1 MFSDGKLC
9 FVNEPRGCVR
19 VYVLCKKKL
28 CTENYVSRMG
38 IFFCAQKAMF
48 CVSKTMFCVRKNY
61 VLCTEK
67 LCFVYR
73 KLMFCAR
80 KISFANGKLCFAHR
94 RLWFVC
100 VRKSTLHMK
109 KHMSKHDAHSCN
121 SQKNCGSSGSN
132 IVNKIKPL
140 YQ

>member
-48 CVSKTMFCVRKNY
+48 CVSKTMFCVRK
-61 VLCTEK
+61 K
-67 LCFVYR
+67 LRFVYR
-73 KLMFCAR
+73 QTMFCVQKTMFCAR

-100 VRKSTLHMK
+100 VCAEIYF
-109 KHMSKHDAHSCN
+109 AHE
-121 SQKNCGSSGSN
+121 KTH
-132 IVNKIKPL
+132 VKT
-140 YQ
+140 